1 VLAAAAGAA
10 AVGTGAAGAFA
21 VAAASGLVGRH
32 GVAAAA
38 VEGSFWVDCI
48 VPEECY
54 YCCCC

>member
-1 VLAAAAGAA
+1 VLAAAGAA